1 MLCPPSGRPC
11 LYATGVKSTIRASGS
26 VQRSG
31 WCVHPPLLVF
41 RSKRRRRIAR
51 TLWHS
56 TGRRLDAWRTALA
69 LHATR
74 SRRPGAMRS
83 RLLAERHATPRE
95 GYAAAPFRDSGG
107 SSSSPRRGH
116 DRGAAYAAGRRR
128 SPSDDARLPRRP
140 PATQQGT
147 SATRRTPPSVAEI
160 VAVMC
165 AAGHARAA
173 GAPTPTERAP
183 PARPALRRADG
194 RRRGAA
200 TGPRSRRRG
209 AGRSLR
215 RTAVHPRTSAI
226 GPHAGDR
233 PTRVHR
239 ASLRLQ
245 TVSGRCVGPASNR
258 RAHPG
263 THSQSTSPLRESRS
277 SGWRSNTRRRRPA
290 PASRRTDA
298 RP

>member
-41 RSKRRRRIAR
+41 RSKRRRRTAR

-173 GAPTPTERAP
+173 GAPTPTE
-183 PARPALRRADG
+183 ARPARTSGAQTG
-194 RRRGAA
+194 RWPAPRGGHGTSIAS
-200 TGPRSRRRG
+200 SRRRSQPSQNSRPSANVG
-209 AGRSLR
+209 NRSACRGQTHARSPRFATPPNRVRPVRGSRVQPAGSSRHAFSIHL
-215 RTAVHPRTSAI
+215 AAPRIALI
-226 GPHAGDR
+226 GVA
-233 PTRVHR
+233 
-239 ASLRLQ
+239 
-245 TVSGRCVGPASNR
+245 
-258 RAHPG
+258 
-263 THSQSTSPLRESRS
+263 
-277 SGWRSNTRRRRPA
+277 
-290 PASRRTDA
+290 
-298 RP
+298 